1 MKTFMTAASYDRQ
14 ATSARPSTSTIY
26 MIGGVA
32 ALAGLLFGMDIG
44 VISGALPFIEHDFG
58 VSDRQ
63 QEIIVSIMMLGA
75 ALGACASGSVSRRL
89 GRKVALTVSGIVFIA
104 GALLSALAVSPEM
117 LIVARLVLGVAV
129 GISSYVAPLYLSEI
143 APEHIRGRLISFYQL
158 MIMGG
163 ILLAYLTNTLFSY
176 SGNWRAMLGIIAI
189 PGVLLIIG
197 MLFLPRSPRWLA
209 GCGRFDEARGVLMR
223 LRGHDGAG
231 VDEEMSRIRESLKV
245 GESGWKLF
253 KSNANF
259 RRSTGL
265 GITLQFMQQFTG
277 ANIILY
283 YAPRILEMAGFDS
296 ASEQL
301 WGTVVIGL
309 VMTLA
314 TLIAVGLVDRVGR
327 KPLLYTGFT
336 IMGLCMLALGALFE
350 YGLEGAMTQY
360 LALGLLG
367 TFVFSYAMSAA
378 PMVWVLC
385 SEIQPLKG
393 RDFGVTCS
401 TVTNWVANMIIGATF
416 LTLLNVLGNAMTF
429 WLYAALN
436 FAFIAL
442 TVMLV
447 PETRGVSLEKI
458 EQSLMAGQRLRNIG
472 QPARGHSKQ
481 GHLKQG
487 HSA

>member
-1 MKTFMTAASYDRQ
+1 MKSSMTAASNEPGRRI
-14 ATSARPSTSTIY
+14 TRPSMSTVY

-44 VISGALPFIEHDFG
+44 VISGALPFIEQDFG

-63 QEIIVSIMMLGA
+63 QEIIVSVMMLGA
-75 ALGACASGSVSRRL
+75 ALGACASGTLSRKM
-89 GRKVALTVSGIVFIA
+89 GRKLTLTVSGLIFVA
-104 GALLSALAVSPEM
+104 GALLSALAVSPDM

-129 GISSYVAPLYLSEI
+129 GISSYVAPIYLSEI

-176 SGNWRAMLGIIAI
+176 TGNWRGMLGVIAI
-189 PGVLLIIG
+189 PGVLLLLG
-197 MLFLPRSPRWLA
+197 MFFLPRSPRWLA
-209 GCGRFDEARGVLMR
+209 SSGRLDEARGVLMR
-223 LRGHDGAG
+223 LRGQGEAS
-231 VDEEMSRIRESLKV
+231 VDEEMSRIRDSLKT
-245 GESGWKLF
+245 GASGWKLF
-253 KSNANF
+253 KRNPNF

-277 ANIILY
+277 ANVILY
-283 YAPRILEMAGFDS
+283 YAPRILEMAGFDN

-314 TLIAVGLVDRVGR
+314 TLIAVGLVDRLGR

-336 IMGLCMLALGALFE
+336 IMGLCMLLLGVLFE

-367 TFVFSYAMSAA
+367 TFVVSYAMSAA
-378 PMVWVLC
+378 PMVWILC

-393 RDFGVTCS
+393 RDFGVACS

-416 LTLLNVLGNAMTF
+416 LTLINVLGNAVTF

-436 FAFIAL
+436 FVFIAVTL
-442 TVMLV
+442 QLV
-447 PETRGVSLEKI
+447 PETRGVALERI
-458 EQSLMAGQRLRNIG
+458 EQALMAGRRLRSIG
-472 QPARGHSKQ
+472 QPTQ
-481 GHLKQG
+481 G
-487 HSA
+487 